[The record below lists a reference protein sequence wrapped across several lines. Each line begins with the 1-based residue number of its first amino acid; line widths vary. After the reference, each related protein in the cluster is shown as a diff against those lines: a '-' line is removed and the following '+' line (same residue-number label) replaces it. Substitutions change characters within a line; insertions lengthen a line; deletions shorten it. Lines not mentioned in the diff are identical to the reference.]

1 MANKFFFLLILLL
14 SHVASSLSEGC
25 HPQDKKAL
33 LQIKKELN
41 NPTLLSS
48 WKPNTDCCNSNWY
61 GVNCIPS
68 NNRVYFLIIEID
80 DNLASS
86 FPSSIG
92 NLPYLDSL
100 LIYQLP
106 NLTGTIPHS
115 ITKLT
120 NLRSLTIRAT
130 SISGP
135 IPNFITELKSLTYL
149 DLSDNHLSGRLPPN
163 LSQLPNLEAI
173 ILQNNKLTGPI
184 PPSYGYIKNLSTLF
198 LSRNKLSGK
207 LPISLARL
215 NSLDVVDLSH
225 NRLEGDASMFFG
237 LTKQTETIDLSW
249 NMFSF
254 DMGKLELPESLRLL
268 GMSHNRVY
276 GKLPDSVKNLQW
288 LNVSYNRL
296 CGEIP
301 KVGYFS
307 TFDVSAFVHNKCLC
321 GSPLPSCKW
330 I

>member
-1 MANKFFFLLILLL
+1 MATKFFLLLILL
-14 SHVASSLSEGC
+14 SHVASSLSQGC
-25 HPQDKKAL
+25 HPHDKKSL
-33 LQIKKELN
+33 LQIKRELN

-48 WKPNTDCCNSNWY
+48 WKPHTDCCNSNWH
-61 GVNCIPS
+61 GVNCIPY

-80 DNLASS
+80 NDLASS
-86 FPSSIG
+86 FPPSIG
-92 NLPYLDSL
+92 NLPFLESL

-149 DLSDNHLSGRLPPN
+149 DLSDNHLSGTLPPS

-184 PPSYGYIKNLSTLF
+184 PPSYGYIKNISTLF
-198 LSRNKLSGK
+198 LTHNNLSGK

-215 NSLDVVDLSH
+215 NLLDVDLSR
-225 NRLEGDASMFFG
+225 NRFEGDASVFFG
-237 LTKQTETIDLSW
+237 LTKWTETIDLSW

-254 DMGKLELPESLRLL
+254 DMGKVELPESLRLL
-268 GMSHNRVY
+268 GMNHNRVY

-288 LNVSYNRL
+288 LNVSYNKL

-301 KVGYFS
+301 KVDYLS
-307 TFDVSAFVHNKCLC
+307 SFDASAFVHNKCLC
-321 GSPLPSCKW
+321 GSPLPSCK
-330 I
+330 